1 MSAGNQPIII
11 KKKKGGHGGG
21 HHGGSWKVA
30 YADFVTAMMAF
41 FMVMWI
47 MGLSEDTRKS
57 IQGYFNDPIGFMKNE
72 PRSKSVIPVSTAI
85 SGAPKGSTKGSKAY
99 DLEQRALER
108 IEQQVK
114 AEVVNQHTDQHMNLD
129 IGKDVKIT
137 ITPEGMQIEFVEERG
152 AVFFESGSAI
162 IRPGAK
168 KIIDR
173 IAPILAQFNH
183 PLVVQGHTDAAPFA
197 GPGGN
202 FGLSA
207 SRAMSLM
214 EELRAGGCPENQFKE
229 VVGYGATRLEKPDQP
244 FDFSNRRV
252 TVLIPREASEGDGK
266 PADELKDRLADG
278 GHPQALDLRQE
289 AIPTGRPAQGI
300 EGGTQ
305 KSFWE
310 K

>member
-11 KKKKGGHGGG
+11 KKKKAGHGGG

-47 MGLSEDTRKS
+47 MGLSEETRKS

-72 PRSKSVIPVSTAI
+72 PRSKSIIALSSAAA
-85 SGAPKGSTKGSKAY
+85 GKAKGETKGSDAY

-108 IEQQVK
+108 IEKQVK
-114 AEVVNQHTDQHMNLD
+114 DEVANQKAPNLD
-129 IGKDVKIT
+129 IGKDVKVT
-137 ITPEGMQIEFVEERG
+137 ITPEGMQIEFIEERG
-152 AVFFESGSAI
+152 AVFFESGSAV
-162 IRPGAK
+162 IRPEAK

-173 IAPILAQFNH
+173 IAPILSKFNH
-183 PLVVQGHTDAAPFA
+183 PLVIQGHTDAAPFA

-214 EELRAGGCPENQFKE
+214 EELRSNGCPEKQFKE
-229 VVGYGATRLEKPDQP
+229 VVGYADKKLEKPDDP
-244 FDFSNRRV
+244 FNFSNRRV
-252 TVLIPREASEGDGK
+252 TILIPREASEGSEGK
-266 PADELKDRLADG
+266 PADTLKERLAEG
-278 GHPQALDLRQE
+278 GQPQAIDLRQE
-289 AIPTGRPAQGI
+289 AVPTGKPAS
-300 EGGTQ
+300 Q

>member
-1 MSAGNQPIII
+1 MSASNQPIII
-11 KKKKGGHGGG
+11 KKKKAGHGGG

-47 MGLSEDTRKS
+47 MGLSEETRKS
-57 IQGYFNDPIGFMKNE
+57 VQGYFNDPIGFMKNE
-72 PRSKSVIPVSTAI
+72 PRSKSVIPISTAI
-85 SGAPKGSTKGSKAY
+85 SGTPKGSEKGSNAY

-114 AEVVNQHTDQHMNLD
+114 AEIVNQHNSPSLD
-129 IGKDVKIT
+129 IGKDIKIT

-152 AVFFESGSAI
+152 AVFFESGSAV

-168 KIIDR
+168 TIIDR
-173 IAPILAQFNH
+173 IAPILAKFNH

-207 SRAMSLM
+207 SRAISLM
-214 EELRAGGCPENQFKE
+214 EELRAGGCPEGQFTE
-229 VVGYGATRLEKPDQP
+229 VAGYGATRLEKPDKP
-244 FDFSNRRV
+244 YDFSNRRV
-252 TVLIPREASEGDGK
+252 TILIPREASEEDGAK
-266 PADELKDRLADG
+266 PADELKDRLAEG
-278 GHPQALDLRQE
+278 GQPQAIDLRHE
-289 AIPTGRPAQGI
+289 AVPVNKPSHGI

-305 KSFWE
+305 KTFWE